1 VDITERQKEVLMA
14 IIKEFMESADE
25 VGSVT
30 LLEKYDFGVS
40 SATIRNEMV
49 SLMEEGFLEKKHV
62 SSGRFPTDQAIRMYV
77 KKQLEDSATNPMLSI
92 EIKQGIYRDRFNR
105 DSVTNSV
112 LNLLSENTNSVA
124 FVVLDGILRYWGL
137 SNILRYDELNNEQTL
152 RSLIN
157 IIEDPSFLIKLC
169 EKYGGSKV
177 SLLIGEES
185 GIQNLEECSI
195 AFIKT
200 PFWES
205 KESYVGVLGSKRMDY
220 QKVVIAL
227 KEVRNALQAS
237 MQGWS

>member
-1 VDITERQKEVLMA
+1 MA

-77 KKQLEDSATNPMLSI
+77 KKQLEDSQTNPMLSI
-92 EIKQGIYRDRFNR
+92 EIKQGIYRERFNR
-105 DSVTNSV
+105 DSVTNSI

-124 FVVLDGILRYWGL
+124 FVILDGILRYWGL
-137 SNILRYDELNNEQTL
+137 SNILRYEELNNEQTL

-169 EKYGGSKV
+169 QKYGGSKV

-185 GIQNLEECSI
+185 GIHNLEECSI

>member
-1 VDITERQKEVLMA
+1 MEITQRQKEVLMA
-14 IIKEFMESADE
+14 IIKEFMQSADE

-30 LLEKYDFGVS
+30 LIEKYDFDVS

-49 SLMEEGFLEKKHV
+49 RLMEEGLLEKSHV

-77 KKQLEDSATNPMLSI
+77 KQQLEEGRSNPLLNI
-92 EIKQGIYRDRFNR
+92 EIRQGIYRDRFSR

-112 LNLLSENTNSVA
+112 LNLLSEHTNSVA

-137 SNILRYDELNNEQTL
+137 SNILRYEELNNEKTL

-157 IIEDPSFLIKLC
+157 IIEDPSFVIKLC
-169 EKYGGSKV
+169 QKYGNTKV
-177 SLLIGEES
+177 SILIGEET
-185 GIQNLEECSI
+185 GVENLEECSL

-200 PFWES
+200 PFWDAE
-205 KESYVGVLGSKRMDY
+205 ESYIGVLGSKRMDY
-220 QKVVIAL
+220 MEAV
-227 KEVRNALQAS
+227 NALEEIRSSLQSS

>member
-1 VDITERQKEVLMA
+1 VDITERQREVLMA

-49 SLMEEGFLEKKHV
+49 RLMEEGFLEKSHV

-77 KKQLEDSATNPMLSI
+77 KKQLEDGTTNPMLSI
-92 EIKQGIYRDRFNR
+92 EIKQGIYRERFSK

-112 LNLLSENTNSVA
+112 LNLLSQHTNSVA

-137 SNILRYDELNNEQTL
+137 SNILRYEELNNENTL

-169 EKYGGSKV
+169 QKYGGSKV

-185 GIQNLEECSI
+185 GIKNLEECSI

-205 KESYVGVLGSKRMDY
+205 KESFVGVLGSKRMDY
-220 QKVVIAL
+220 GKVVIAL
-227 KEVRNALQAS
+227 KEIQNSLQSS

>member
-77 KKQLEDSATNPMLSI
+77 KKQLEDSQTNPMLSI
-92 EIKQGIYRDRFNR
+92 EIKQGIYRERFNR
-105 DSVTNSV
+105 DSVTNSI

-124 FVVLDGILRYWGL
+124 FVILDGILRYWGL
-137 SNILRYDELNNEQTL
+137 SNILRYEELNNEQTL

-169 EKYGGSKV
+169 QKYGGSKV

-185 GIQNLEECSI
+185 GIHNLEECSI

>member
-1 VDITERQKEVLMA
+1 VDITERQREVLMA

-77 KKQLEDSATNPMLSI
+77 KEQLEDSQTNPMLSI
-92 EIKQGIYRDRFNR
+92 EIKQEIYRERFNR

-112 LNLLSENTNSVA
+112 LKLLSENTNSVA

-169 EKYGGSKV
+169 QKYGGAKV

-185 GIQNLEECSI
+185 GIRNLEECSI

-220 QKVVIAL
+220 SRVVIAL

>member
-1 VDITERQKEVLMA
+1 
-14 IIKEFMESADE
+14 MESAEE

-49 SLMEEGFLEKKHV
+49 HLMEEGFLEKSHV
-62 SSGRFPTDQAIRMYV
+62 SSGRCPTDQAIRMYA
-77 KKQLEDSATNPMLSI
+77 KKQLEEGISNPMLSI
-92 EIKQGIYRDRFNR
+92 EIKQGIYRERFSR
-105 DSVTNSV
+105 DAVTNSV
-112 LNLLSENTNSVA
+112 LNLLSQNTNSVA

-137 SNILRYDELNNEQTL
+137 SHILRYEELNNEETL

-157 IIEDPSFLIKLC
+157 IIEDPTFLIKLC
-169 EKYGGSKV
+169 QKYGGSKV

-185 GIQNLEECSI
+185 GIENLEECSI
-195 AFIKT
+195 AFIET

-205 KESYVGVLGSKRMDY
+205 KESFVGVLGSKRMDY
-220 QKVVIAL
+220 NKVVIAL
-227 KEVRNALQAS
+227 KEIRNALQSS

>member
-1 VDITERQKEVLMA
+1 
-14 IIKEFMESADE
+14 
-25 VGSVT
+25 
-30 LLEKYDFGVS
+30 
-40 SATIRNEMV
+40 
-49 SLMEEGFLEKKHV
+49 
-62 SSGRFPTDQAIRMYV
+62 
-77 KKQLEDSATNPMLSI
+77 MLSI
-92 EIKQGIYRDRFNR
+92 EIKQEIYRERFNR

-112 LNLLSENTNSVA
+112 LKLLSENTNSVA

-169 EKYGGSKV
+169 QKYGGAKV

-185 GIQNLEECSI
+185 GIRNLEECSI

-220 QKVVIAL
+220 SRVVIAL

>member
-1 VDITERQKEVLMA
+1 VNITERQKEVLMA

-49 SLMEEGFLEKKHV
+49 CLMHEGFLEKSHV

-77 KKQLEDSATNPMLSI
+77 KNQLEETSSNPMLSI
-92 EIKQGIYRDRFNR
+92 EIKQGIYRQRFSK

-137 SNILRYDELNNEQTL
+137 SNILRYEELNNEETL

-157 IIEDPSFLIKLC
+157 IIEDPSFLVKLC
-169 EKYGGSKV
+169 QKYGGAKI

-185 GIQNLEECSI
+185 GVKNLEECSI
-195 AFIKT
+195 AFIET

-220 QKVVIAL
+220 RKVVIAL
-227 KEVRNALQAS
+227 KEVRSALQAS

>member
-1 VDITERQKEVLMA
+1 MDITERQKEVLMA

>member
-14 IIKEFMESADE
+14 IIKEFMQSADE

-30 LLEKYDFGVS
+30 LLEKYDFNVS

-49 SLMEEGFLEKKHV
+49 RLMEEGLLEKSHV

-77 KKQLEDSATNPMLSI
+77 KQQLEDIKSNPLINI
-92 EIKQGIYRDRFNR
+92 EIRQGIYRERFSR

-112 LNLLSENTNSVA
+112 LNLLSEHTNSVA

-137 SNILRYDELNNEQTL
+137 SNLLRYDELNNEKTL

-157 IIEDPSFLIKLC
+157 IIEDPMFVTKLC
-169 EKYGGSKV
+169 QKYGGSKV
-177 SLLIGEES
+177 SILIGEETGVES
-185 GIQNLEECSI
+185 LEDCSL

-200 PFWES
+200 PFWET

-220 QKVVIAL
+220 MKVVSAL
-227 KEVRNALQAS
+227 EEIRNSLQTS

>member
-77 KKQLEDSATNPMLSI
+77 KKQLEDSQTNPMLSI
-92 EIKQGIYRDRFNR
+92 EIKQGIYRERFNR
-105 DSVTNSV
+105 DSVTNSI

-124 FVVLDGILRYWGL
+124 FVILDGILRYWGL
-137 SNILRYDELNNEQTL
+137 SNILRYEELNNEQTL

-169 EKYGGSKV
+169 QKYGGSKV

-200 PFWES
+200 SFWES

>member
-1 VDITERQKEVLMA
+1 MGITERQKEVLMA
-14 IIKEFMESADE
+14 IIEEFMKSADE

-49 SLMEEGFLEKKHV
+49 HLMEEGFLEKSHV

-77 KKQLEDSATNPMLSI
+77 KKQLEGRNSNPMLSI
-92 EIKQGIYRDRFNR
+92 EIRQGITRERFSRDA
-105 DSVTNSV
+105 VTNSI
-112 LNLLSENTNSVA
+112 LNLLSEKTNSVA

-137 SNILRYDELNNEQTL
+137 SNILRYEELNNEKTL
-152 RSLIN
+152 RSLIHL
-157 IIEDPSFLIKLC
+157 IEDPAFLIKLC

-185 GIQNLEECSI
+185 GIENLEECSI

-220 QKVVIAL
+220 NKVVIAL
-227 KEVRNALQAS
+227 KEVRNALQTS
-237 MQGWS
+237 MHGWS

>member
-1 VDITERQKEVLMA
+1 MDITERQKEVLMA

-77 KKQLEDSATNPMLSI
+77 KKQLEDSQTNPMLSI
-92 EIKQGIYRDRFNR
+92 EIKQGIYRERFNR
-105 DSVTNSV
+105 DSVTNSI

-124 FVVLDGILRYWGL
+124 FVILDGILRYWGL
-137 SNILRYDELNNEQTL
+137 SNILRYEELNNEQTL

-169 EKYGGSKV
+169 QKYGGSKV

-185 GIQNLEECSI
+185 GIHNLEECSI

>member
-1 VDITERQKEVLMA
+1 MGITERQKEVLMA

-49 SLMEEGFLEKKHV
+49 HLMEEGFLEKSHV
-62 SSGRFPTDQAIRMYV
+62 SSGRYPTDQAIRMYV
-77 KKQLEDSATNPMLSI
+77 KKQLEDSNSNPMVSI
-92 EIKQGIYRDRFNR
+92 DIRQGIYRERFNR
-105 DSVTNSV
+105 DAVTNSV
-112 LNLLSENTNSVA
+112 LKLLSTNSKSVA

-152 RSLIN
+152 RSVIN
-157 IIEDPSFLIKLC
+157 ILEDQGFLVKLC
-169 EKYGGSKV
+169 QKYGGNKV

-185 GIQNLEECSI
+185 GVKNLEECSI

-220 QKVVIAL
+220 NKVVIAL
-227 KEVRNALQAS
+227 KEVKNSLETS

>member
-1 VDITERQKEVLMA
+1 MGITERQREVLMA

-49 SLMEEGFLEKKHV
+49 RLMEEGFLEKSHV

-77 KKQLEDSATNPMLSI
+77 KKQLEEDESNPMLSI
-92 EIKQGIYRDRFNR
+92 EIKQGIYRERFSR
-105 DSVTNSV
+105 DAVTNSV

-137 SNILRYDELNNEQTL
+137 SNILRYDELNNEETL

-169 EKYGGSKV
+169 QKYGGSKV

-185 GIQNLEECSI
+185 GVENLEECSI

-200 PFWES
+200 PFWDTEQ
-205 KESYVGVLGSKRMDY
+205 SYVGVLGSKRMDY
-220 QKVVIAL
+220 NKVVIAL
-227 KEVRNALQAS
+227 KEVKNALTAS

>member
-1 VDITERQKEVLMA
+1 MDITERQKEVLMA
-14 IIKEFMESADE
+14 IIKEFMQSADE

-30 LLEKYDFGVS
+30 LLEKYDFNVS

-49 SLMEEGFLEKKHV
+49 RLMEEGLLEKSHV

-77 KKQLEDSATNPMLSI
+77 KQQLEDIKSNPLINI
-92 EIKQGIYRDRFNR
+92 EIRQGIYRERFSR

-112 LNLLSENTNSVA
+112 LNLLSEHTNSVA

-137 SNILRYDELNNEQTL
+137 SNLLRYDELNNEKTL

-157 IIEDPSFLIKLC
+157 IIEDPMFVTKLC
-169 EKYGGSKV
+169 QKYGGSKV
-177 SLLIGEES
+177 SILIGEETGVES
-185 GIQNLEECSI
+185 LEDCSL

-200 PFWES
+200 PFWET

-220 QKVVIAL
+220 MKVVSAL
-227 KEVRNALQAS
+227 EEIRNSLQTS

>member
-1 VDITERQKEVLMA
+1 MGITERQSEVLMA
-14 IIKEFMESADE
+14 IIKEFMESAEE

-49 SLMEEGFLEKKHV
+49 HLMEEGFLEKSHV
-62 SSGRFPTDQAIRMYV
+62 SSGRCPTDQAIRMYA
-77 KKQLEDSATNPMLSI
+77 KKQLEEGISNPMLSI
-92 EIKQGIYRDRFNR
+92 EIKQGIYRERFSR
-105 DSVTNSV
+105 DAVTNSV
-112 LNLLSENTNSVA
+112 LNLLSQNTNSVA

-137 SNILRYDELNNEQTL
+137 SHILRYEELNNEETL

-157 IIEDPSFLIKLC
+157 IIEDPTFLIKLC
-169 EKYGGSKV
+169 QKYGGSKV

-185 GIQNLEECSI
+185 GIENLEECSI
-195 AFIKT
+195 AFIET

-205 KESYVGVLGSKRMDY
+205 KESFVGVLGSKRMDY
-220 QKVVIAL
+220 NKVVIAL
-227 KEVRNALQAS
+227 KEIRNALQSS